1 MISLFFF
8 LYSWGKICSATCW
21 IKLKYMNMSHHHM
34 VFLDIE
40 LRCNTLCAL
49 AGESKGGGCL
59 CDRWRAEKHCHSAH
73 EPASR
78 TRQEVF
84 IYTYI
89 VCICYTYIYIYY
101 TYINIYTYMFICIYV
116 YIYTYIHICIYWVY
130 IYIACESIQAYI
142 YVVCESR
149 TGREVWHQY
158 R

>member
-1 MISLFFF
+1 MILAVCGVVNAMCDGQVLMYTLNLNLQGISDGIPMYNTPWWFPFFF

-49 AGESKGGGCL
+49 AGESKGDGCL

-73 EPASR
+73 ELASR

-101 TYINIYTYMFICIYV
+101 TYINIYRI
-116 YIYTYIHICIYWVY
+116 YIHI
-130 IYIACESIQAYI
+130 
-142 YVVCESR
+142 
-149 TGREVWHQY
+149 
-158 R
+158 